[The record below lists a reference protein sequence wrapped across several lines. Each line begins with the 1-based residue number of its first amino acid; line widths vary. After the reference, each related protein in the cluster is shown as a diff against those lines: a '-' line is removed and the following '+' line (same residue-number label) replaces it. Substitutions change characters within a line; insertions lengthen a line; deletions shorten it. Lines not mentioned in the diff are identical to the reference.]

1 MSEEELEERGIFV
14 KEYAER
20 TLKAA
25 RLYSL
30 LRQECGIEEPWHI
43 MALTTCAFEQMHIK
57 EGWEFV
63 LANKQDIEDVGQL
76 FERSS
81 TPEEFRDGL
90 IELKEQDLM
99 EQLERGG
106 PDP

>member
-1 MSEEELEERGIFV
+1 MTEEELARRGIFV
-14 KEYAER
+14 KEYGER
-20 TLKAA
+20 TLKVA

-43 MALTTCAFEQMHIK
+43 LALTTCAFEQMHIK
-57 EGWEFV
+57 DGWEFV

-76 FERSS
+76 FEQSS
-81 TPEEFRDGL
+81 TPEEFREGL

-99 EQLERGG
+99 EQLERSE
-106 PDP
+106 PEL

>member
-1 MSEEELEERGIFV
+1 MSDEELEGREISV
-14 KEYAER
+14 KEYGER

-57 EGWEFV
+57 DGWEFV

-76 FERSS
+76 FERSN

-99 EQLERGG
+99 EQLERAE
-106 PDP
+106 PDL

>member
-1 MSEEELEERGIFV
+1 MSDEEFEGREIPI
-14 KEYAER
+14 KEYGER

-30 LRQECGIEEPWHI
+30 LRQECDIEDPWHI
-43 MALTTCAFEQMHIK
+43 MTLSLCAFEQMHLK

-63 LANKQDIEDVGQL
+63 LTNQGDIADVGQL
-76 FERSS
+76 FEQSN
-81 TPEEFRDGL
+81 TPEEFRAGL

-99 EQLERGG
+99 ERMERGEL
-106 PDP
+106 DT

>member
-1 MSEEELEERGIFV
+1 MSDEELEGRGIFV

-20 TLKAA
+20 TLKVA

-76 FERSS
+76 FERSN

-99 EQLERGG
+99 EQLERAE
-106 PDP
+106 PDL

>member
-1 MSEEELEERGIFV
+1 MSDEELEGREIPV
-14 KEYAER
+14 KEYGER

-30 LRQECGIEEPWHI
+30 LRRESEIEEPWHI
-43 MALTTCAFEQMHIK
+43 MALTVCAFEKMHLK

-81 TPEEFRDGL
+81 SPQEFRDGL
-90 IELKEQDLM
+90 IELKERDLM
-99 EQLERGG
+99 ERLEGHE
-106 PDP
+106 PDL

>member
-1 MSEEELEERGIFV
+1 MSEEELEGRGISV
-14 KEYAER
+14 KEYGER

-30 LRQECGIEEPWHI
+30 LRQECEIEEPWHI
-43 MALTTCAFEQMHIK
+43 MALTICAFEQMHIK
-57 EGWEFV
+57 DGWEFV
-63 LANKQDIEDVGQL
+63 LANKRDIEDVGQL

-90 IELKEQDLM
+90 IELKEQDLI

-106 PDP
+106 PDL

>member
-1 MSEEELEERGIFV
+1 MSYEELEERGIFV
-14 KEYAER
+14 KEYGER
-20 TLKAA
+20 TLKLA

-43 MALTTCAFEQMHIK
+43 MALTTCAFEGLHTK

-76 FERSS
+76 FERSNS
-81 TPEEFRDGL
+81 PQEFKEGL

-99 EQLERGG
+99 EQLARSER
-106 PDP
+106 DL